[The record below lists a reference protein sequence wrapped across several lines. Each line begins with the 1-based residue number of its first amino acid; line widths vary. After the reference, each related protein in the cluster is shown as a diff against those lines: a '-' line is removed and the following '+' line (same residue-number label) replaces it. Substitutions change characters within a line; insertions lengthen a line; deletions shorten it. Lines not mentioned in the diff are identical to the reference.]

1 MTPSIIIKGI
11 DFTSSPSGKKPI
23 TCAVCS
29 LEKNILTLQDVKFLV
44 DFMQFESEISTEGSW
59 VAGIDFPFGQSR
71 TFIENIGWPERW
83 AEYVAVVSSL
93 SKNEFVEVLENYKKD
108 RSIGDKEHKRKI
120 DILSSSIS
128 PQKLYGVPVGKMF
141 YEGAKRLLQSPATI
155 LPFRKADKN
164 RIIFEVYPALVA
176 RRFIGKKSYKN
187 DTKSKQTQA
196 LKKSRIEIVEGIQSN
211 SLKHEFSIEVSL
223 NNYQEEL
230 IDDATGDLLD
240 AVLCAMQAAWGHL
253 HRHKN
258 YGMPESVDLAEGW
271 IVDPMFSIMK
281 SAKE

>member
-1 MTPSIIIKGI
+1 MIIKGI
-11 DFTSSPSGKKPI
+11 DFTSSPSRQKPV

-29 LEKNILTLQDVKFLV
+29 LENNILILQDVKLLV
-44 DFMQFESEISTEGSW
+44 DFLQFEAEISAKGSW

-71 TFIENIGWPERW
+71 TLIENIGWPESW
-83 AEYVAVVSSL
+83 VEYVAVVSSL

-108 RSIGDKEHKRKI
+108 RSIGDKEHKRQI

-141 YEGAKRLLQSPATI
+141 FEGAKRLLQSPATI

-164 RIIFEVYPALVA
+164 RIIVEVYPALVA

-211 SLKHEFSIEVSL
+211 ILKHEFSIEVSL
-223 NNYQEEL
+223 NNYEQEL

-240 AVLCAMQAAWGHL
+240 AVLCAMQSAWGHL
-253 HRHKN
+253 HRLSN
-258 YGMPESVDLAEGW
+258 YGIPESIDLAEGW
-271 IVDPMFSIMK
+271 IVDPMFSIMT